1 MYVGTDIMIIY
12 FSATGNS
19 KYVAHRI
26 AEATGDWARPIE
38 ELRWEKHLEAHA
50 GGRLGI
56 VCPTYFHGLPANV
69 INFMESKKMYVGEG
83 SYFYFVGTYGEV
95 GGMAADMMADILKKR
110 GLKLDA
116 KYSVKMPDTWTPLF
130 DVNDKAKIAEINNAA
145 EKQIDEVIE
154 HIKNND
160 KGDFVR
166 DKKMKFVSKMTYKA
180 YEKARETRN
189 FEVSDACI
197 GCKLCV
203 KRCPIGIIAMKDG
216 KPVWTTE
223 QCIMC
228 LGCYHRCPVNAI
240 NYGKATIGKGQYVHT
255 IDVDQEQ

>member
-1 MYVGTDIMIIY
+1 MIVY

-38 ELRWEKHLEAHA
+38 ELRWEKHLEARK

-56 VCPTYFHGLPANV
+56 VCPTYFHGLPANM
-69 INFMESKKMYVGEG
+69 ISFMESKKMYVGEG

-95 GGMAADMMADILKKR
+95 GGIAADMMADILEKR

-116 KYSVKMPDTWTPLF
+116 KYSVKMVDTWTPLF
-130 DVNDKAKIAEINNAA
+130 PVNDKAKNDMINKEA

-154 HIKNND
+154 HIKNFD

-166 DKKMKFVSKMTYKA
+166 DKKMKAVSKATYKK
-180 YEKARETRN
+180 YDEARETKHFR
-189 FEVSDACI
+189 VTDACI
-197 GCKLCV
+197 GCKLCM
-203 KRCPIGIIAMKDG
+203 KRCPIGIISMENK
-216 KPVWTTE
+216 KPVWTIDK
-223 QCIMC
+223 CVMC

-240 NYGKATIGKGQYVHT
+240 QYGTATEGKGQYTHST
-255 IDVDQEQ
+255 DRDPEQ